1 MGTGASSHTVS
12 KGEPQTSQTPNKTS
26 NISEAKNI
34 LASGTQSEEKANYVE
49 MNAPS
54 NLTEADRNTDELK
67 RHLSEGSLARKEV
80 VTCCVELLKFSF
92 TIDETEEIQATSEE
106 FVLKK
111 DIPHV
116 VCEIYT
122 SLLTNYPTLVSFD
135 REKDEVSEFMKMY
148 KRNF

>member
-12 KGEPQTSQTPNKTS
+12 KGEPQMSQTPNKTS

-92 TIDETEEIQATSEE
+92 TIDETKGIQATSEE

-116 VCEIYT
+116 VFEIYT